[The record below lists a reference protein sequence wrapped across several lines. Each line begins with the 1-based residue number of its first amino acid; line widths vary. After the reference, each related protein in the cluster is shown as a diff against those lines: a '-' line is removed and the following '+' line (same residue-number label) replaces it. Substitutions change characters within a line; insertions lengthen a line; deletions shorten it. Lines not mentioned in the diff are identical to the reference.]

1 MAVYNRWT
9 RHTGLDRWT
18 VNLTEYSCIFY
29 YRTVLFLPPHAH
41 IIINNKAGVKILYNF
56 SKNKSITRNS
66 HFVYIDK
73 NKRSARV
80 YSQCMKIGKS

>member
-18 VNLTEYSCIFY
+18 VNLTEYSCKFY
-29 YRTVLFLPPHAH
+29 YRTVLF
-41 IIINNKAGVKILYNF
+41 F

-66 HFVYIDK
+66 YFVYIDK
-73 NKRSARV
+73 NKGSARV